1 MGSDAPESPPSL
13 GRLRRVG
20 EMPSPANPQPSART
34 SAKTWPAA
42 IIASRMM
49 GTPT

>member
-1 MGSDAPESPPSL
+1 MPPFRTSPQKQIARAEPAL
-13 GRLRRVG
+13 ERRQARG
-20 EMPSPANPQPSART
+20 QASART
-34 SAKTWPAA
+34 SANTSRAA